1 MTKEWIRRRK
11 HDSYYRKAKSE
22 GYRSRATY
30 KLKQMDERLRLMKK
44 GYRVLDLGAS
54 PGGWSQYASEIVG
67 EGGIVVAV
75 DMISMES
82 IPNVQFIKGDVGDEE
97 VIARIMEISP
107 EFELVISDISPSLS
121 GNKILDRG
129 RTLALAWSVMKVS
142 LRLLRRNGNV
152 VVKMFQ
158 GDETDELKEEFAKY
172 FWKVENHKPRSS
184 VKRSIEMYLAFR
196 GYVGRQEE

>member
-1 MTKEWIRRRK
+1 M
-11 HDSYYRKAKSE
+11 
-22 GYRSRATY
+22 
-30 KLKQMDERLRLMKK
+30 
-44 GYRVLDLGAS
+44 
-54 PGGWSQYASEIVG
+54 
-67 EGGIVVAV
+67 
-75 DMISMES
+75 
-82 IPNVQFIKGDVGDEE
+82 GDVGDEE

-107 EFELVISDISPSLS
+107 EFDLVISDISPSLS

-172 FWKVENHKPRSS
+172 FWKVENHKPKSS